1 VLDDYSNYFVAST
14 GASAALIGLLFVSLT
29 IADAATS
36 DERARTNRDA
46 LAGSAFAQLLDAFF
60 VSLGGLAGE
69 ARVFAGIAAGM
80 AVFGL
85 FVTSQLL
92 PEVIRAG
99 NWARNSPVRTGNI
112 LMPITSIIVYALQLV
127 FAIGVLLAPN
137 NSALLRLSVLVM
149 LGLYAGAIARAW
161 KITRTT

>member
-1 VLDDYSNYFVAST
+1 MPLPEVP
-14 GASAALIGLLFVSLT
+14 SL
-29 IADAATS
+29 S
-36 DERARTNRDA
+36 CSMPSSFPS
-46 LAGSAFAQLLDAFF
+46 AGSR
-60 VSLGGLAGE
+60 GKLASC
-69 ARVFAGIAAGM
+69 RHRRGM

-112 LMPITSIIVYALQLV
+112 LMPITSILVYALQLV
-127 FAIGVLLAPN
+127 FAIGVLIAPN